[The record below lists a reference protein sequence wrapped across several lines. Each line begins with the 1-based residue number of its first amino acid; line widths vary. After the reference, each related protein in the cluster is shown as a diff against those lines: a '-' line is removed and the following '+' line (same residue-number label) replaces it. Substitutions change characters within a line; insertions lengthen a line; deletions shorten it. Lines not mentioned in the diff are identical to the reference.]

1 MASAPSDNAAVDLWS
16 AKRRLETKSFAT
28 DKHVNIK
35 GIAKCQL
42 LTNAS
47 HQLFLKCPCLKSFQ
61 IPPAVL
67 SVLTPAFCKHSPDS
81 STFQPS
87 PFTSSKF
94 LPLRPPAWRLGSDP
108 SAQEPASSLPVPA
121 SLWNCVC
128 TLGWRICCFERT
140 YLSSSTSWLSRTQKP
155 GVHPSFSLGLKL
167 ARAADFQEPA
177 TESCSFS
184 STHLAVTGDNWFLYA
199 KNMLVCLGS
208 TLSCL
213 KCLKKDLKLLVL
225 KKKIFT
231 FQLVCVELE

>member
-16 AKRRLETKSFAT
+16 AKRRLETNPFAT

-35 GIAKCQL
+35 GIVKCQL
-42 LTNAS
+42 LTNTS

-121 SLWNCVC
+121 SLRNSVCVC
-128 TLGWRICCFERT
+128 ARWDEGSAVLKT

-199 KNMLVCLGS
+199 ENMLVCLGS

-213 KCLKKDLKLLVL
+213 KCLKKDLKLLV
-225 KKKIFT
+225 
-231 FQLVCVELE
+231 